1 MKEISDALFA
11 FALTEKK
18 TIQTKVPLEAKAI
31 QEILRMLNKTISEDL
46 LHQWIRECDESL

>member
-31 QEILRMLNKTISEDL
+31 QEVLRMLNKTISEDL
-46 LHQWIRECDESL
+46 LY